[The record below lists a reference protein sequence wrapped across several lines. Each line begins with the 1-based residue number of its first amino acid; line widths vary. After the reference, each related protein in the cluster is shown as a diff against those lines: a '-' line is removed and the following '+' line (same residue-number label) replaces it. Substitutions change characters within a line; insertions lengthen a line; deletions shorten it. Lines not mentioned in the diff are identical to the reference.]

1 MSMSVTRSG
10 NLPPNAYKFVWMAA
24 SAKWA
29 DTVGPVV
36 LDAMKKAAPLGKDQ
50 QTSDGQS
57 LATRHRPG
65 TLRSSIRFAREAS
78 ATNTTATWTAYTPY
92 AGFVI
97 NGTSPHEIWPV
108 AAKYLHFVQQGVE
121 RFVGPKGSQAH
132 VNHPGTKPNPFNRR
146 VMEEMMEYI
155 QRTYRE
161 IMQEALGA

>member
-10 NLPPNAYKFVWMAA
+10 NLPPNAYKFIWMTA

-29 DTVGPVV
+29 DTVGPIV
-36 LDAMKKAAPLGKDQ
+36 LDAMKAAAPLGKDQ
-50 QTSDGQS
+50 QTDDGKS

-65 TLRSSIRFAREAS
+65 TLRSSIRFAREAG
-78 ATNTTATWTAYTPY
+78 AGTTTATWTAYTPY

-97 NGTSPHEIWPV
+97 NGTSEHEIWPV
-108 AAKYLHFVQQGVE
+108 AANYLHFVKNGGQV
-121 RFVGPKGSQAH
+121 FVGPKGSQAH

-155 QRTYRE
+155 QTTYRE
-161 IMQEALGA
+161 IMQEALGT